1 VFVDTH
7 GRFLTMAPPTEI
19 RERPAQRWPAL
30 EKAYA
35 AFRDQVAKIADLA
48 EHLWQYAMAVA
59 QSLEKQEETAKEDV
73 TAQGLE
79 RKLGITRDA
88 EIVFVGDKGQV
99 FLQRE
104 ILGRATPFAALIRD
118 ERLEG
123 LVERQELALRVAGK
137 VLSLM

>member
-1 VFVDTH
+1 
-7 GRFLTMAPPTEI
+7 
-19 RERPAQRWPAL
+19 
-30 EKAYA
+30 
-35 AFRDQVAKIADLA
+35 
-48 EHLWQYAMAVA
+48 
-59 QSLEKQEETAKEDV
+59 V
-73 TAQGLE
+73 TAQRLE

-88 EIVFVGDKGQV
+88 EIVFVGDKGHV